1 VSRRGS
7 SVISISEST
16 YVSFSFQLDCTGKY
30 QEELVER
37 GANRFAERLAAVLM
51 ILLAEVRC

>member
-16 YVSFSFQLDCTGKY
+16 YVSFSFQLDCTGKD
-30 QEELVER
+30 QDGLAER
-37 GANRFAERLAAVLM
+37 CADRFAGRLAAVLM